1 MDSQEKARATQIR
14 LRLGTAG
21 EVDAKLKLWIKL
33 AFEAS
38 AT

>member
-1 MDSQEKARATQIR
+1 MDSQEKVRAI
-14 LRLGTAG
+14 G
-21 EVDAKLKLWIKL
+21 EVDAKLKSWIKL